1 MARFF
6 TSLKVLRVQ
15 ESSGIEDLGSPQWPL
30 VICIGVVYCLL
41 YISLFKGV
49 KSSGKVVWITATMP
63 YVVLTI
69 LLVRGLMLEGAMD
82 GIKFYLTVDW
92 RKLLETGVWIDA
104 AIQIFYSVGAGFGVH
119 LAYASYNKFHN
130 NCYRDCLVT
139 SAVNSFTSFFSGFV
153 IFTYLG
159 YMAKSQNKGIEDVAD
174 QGPGLVFEVYPEAV
188 ATLPGSQFW
197 SVIFFFMLIMLGM
210 DSAMGGLECVI
221 TGLMDEYKETFRRR
235 GISREMFTG
244 FVVVCSYVVAIMCVT
259 PVSCSASASVLSPP
273 SSPGRDLH
281 IQLAGE
287 LRGRAVPAHHR
298 LLRGRGRL
306 LGVRTEELL

>member
-1 MARFF
+1 
-6 TSLKVLRVQ
+6 
-15 ESSGIEDLGSPQWPL
+15 
-30 VICIGVVYCLL
+30 
-41 YISLFKGV
+41 
-49 KSSGKVVWITATMP
+49 MP

-82 GIKFYLTVDW
+82 GITFYLTVDW
-92 RKLLETGVWIDA
+92 NKLLDTRVWIDA

-139 SAVNSFTSFFSGFV
+139 SAVNSFTSLFSGFV

-159 YMAKSQNKGIEDVAD
+159 YMAKSQNKSIEDVAD
-174 QGPGLVFEVYPEAV
+174 QGPGLVFEVYPQAV

-221 TGLMDEYKETFRRR
+221 TGLMDEYKEFFRKR

-244 FVVVCSYVVAIMCVT
+244 FVVVCSYIVAIMCVT
-259 PVSCSASASVLSPP
+259 PVSADVSLTLSQPTAA
-273 SSPGRDLH
+273 GGHLH
-281 IQLAGE
+281 IQPAGE
-287 LRGRAVPAHHR
+287 LRGRPVPADHR
-298 LLRGRGRL
+298 LLRGHRRV
-306 LGVRTEELL
+306 LGVRPQELLRRRLLHAGPQARPLLEDLLEVRQSQLPGFHHHSDHDGRVLVRD